1 MTRLWSMKPIVK
13 IIILC
18 LLIIAISIYAAK
30 KSIDITFQETECSHS
45 NEATALHFIIDSEV
59 IS

>member
-1 MTRLWSMKPIVK
+1 MKPIVK

-18 LLIIAISIYAAK
+18 ILIVGLSIYATK
-30 KSIDITFQETECSHS
+30 KTIDYTFQEVECSQTD
-45 NEATALHFIIDSEV
+45 ETTAVHFLKDSKY

>member
-1 MTRLWSMKPIVK
+1 MKPIVK

-18 LLIIAISIYAAK
+18 VIITAISIYAAK
-30 KSIDITFQETECSHS
+30 KSIDYTFQKTECSHT
-45 NEATALHFIIDSEV
+45 NEATALHFSIDAES